1 MKYIITHIL
10 LKDAMKHN
18 LPHGDNYGSINSN
31 MVGFNAAVV
40 TNHWM
45 ASSVGRDIL
54 MKGGN
59 AFDAACGI
67 SFILGVVEP
76 QMSGIGGD
84 GFIMMYDSKKDKVNV
99 INATGPAPEFS
110 YKIGDKIPIKGI
122 SSASVPGLVS
132 GVLKM
137 HKLKGSLS
145 LQECLAPAIE
155 AASNGIALS
164 QDQSA
169 SLKSDSKAENF
180 QSSLKIW
187 GDKKKGLKNFGD
199 RVVNKDLAETL
210 KLISI
215 EGEDGFYRGKIAD
228 KIVKISE
235 ENDGLFSINDFKN
248 FEAEIQDPISTSYR
262 GYDVYEAPPNSS
274 GITLLQQLNIIE
286 NFSQKDLS
294 PFSKSAMHLMVE
306 AKRLAFYDR
315 ERYLADPK
323 FFDVPVDLMLDKNYA
338 KELSDK
344 ININGPRISNKELEI
359 NYKPD
364 RVGDTTYFCVVDKEG
379 NSVSQLQSIQTQ
391 WGSGM
396 VIEGTGIL
404 MNNRMSYWHLDKNH
418 INYLIPGKRVR
429 HTMNP
434 VMVFKSNGS
443 INKLFLVNGT
453 PGADTQ
459 VQTNMQVLSS
469 IIDHNF
475 LVGEAVSMPR
485 WTHFQNLTESTIP
498 HSTSEFISLESRFSD
513 EIVKNI
519 EGMGHKI
526 NIVGPWE
533 GSGSEGMISISES
546 GLIGAA
552 VDPRR
557 DGQAL
562 VW

>member
-1 MKYIITHIL
+1 
-10 LKDAMKHN
+10 MKHN
-18 LPHGDNYGSINSN
+18 LPHGDNYGSINTN

-45 ASSVGRDIL
+45 ASAVGRDIL

-59 AFDAACGI
+59 AFDAACAI
-67 SFILGVVEP
+67 SFMLGVVEP

-110 YKIGDKIPIKGI
+110 YKIGDSIPIKGI
-122 SSASVPGLVS
+122 QAASVPGIVS
-132 GVLKM
+132 GVIKM

-145 LQECLAPAIE
+145 LQECLAPAVE
-155 AASNGIALS
+155 AASNGVALS
-164 QDQSA
+164 QDQST

-199 RVVNKDLAETL
+199 RVINKDLAETL

-215 EGEDGFYRGKIAD
+215 EGEDAFYRGKIAD
-228 KIVKISE
+228 KIVKISD

-248 FEAEIQDPISTSYR
+248 FEAEIQEPISTTYR
-262 GYDVYEAPPNSS
+262 GYDIFEAPPNSS

-315 ERYLADPK
+315 EKYLADPK

-338 KELSDK
+338 KELSNK
-344 ININGPRISNKELEI
+344 ININGPRISNEELAI

-364 RVGDTTYFCVVDKEG
+364 RVGDTTYFCVVDKDG

-396 VIEGTGIL
+396 VIDGTGIL

-443 INKLFLVNGT
+443 VNKLCLVNGT

-459 VQTNMQVLSS
+459 VQTNMQILSS

-498 HSTSEFISLESRFSD
+498 HSTSEFISLESRFGD

-519 EGMGHKI
+519 ERMGHKI
-526 NIVGPWE
+526 KIVGPWE
-533 GSGSEGMISISES
+533 GSGSQGMISISEN

>member
-1 MKYIITHIL
+1 
-10 LKDAMKHN
+10 MKHN
-18 LPHGDNYGSINSN
+18 LPHGDNYGSINTN

-199 RVVNKDLAETL
+199 RVINKDLAETL

-215 EGEDGFYRGKIAD
+215 EGEDAFYRGKIAD
-228 KIVKISE
+228 KIVKISD

-294 PFSKSAMHLMVE
+294 PFSKSSMHLMVE

-338 KELSDK
+338 KELSNK

-443 INKLFLVNGT
+443 INKLCLVNGT

>member
-1 MKYIITHIL
+1 MKYIISYIL

-18 LPHGDNYGSINSN
+18 LPHGDNYGSINTN

-45 ASSVGRDIL
+45 ASAVGRDIL

-59 AFDAACGI
+59 AFDAACAI
-67 SFILGVVEP
+67 SFMLGVVEP

-110 YKIGDKIPIKGI
+110 YKIGDSIPIKGI
-122 SSASVPGLVS
+122 QAASVPGIVS
-132 GVLKM
+132 GVIKM

-145 LQECLAPAIE
+145 LQECLAPAVE
-155 AASNGIALS
+155 AASNGVALS
-164 QDQSA
+164 QDQST

-199 RVVNKDLAETL
+199 RVINKDLAETL

-215 EGEDGFYRGKIAD
+215 EGEDAFYRGKIAD
-228 KIVKISE
+228 KIVKISD

-248 FEAEIQDPISTSYR
+248 FEAEIQEPISTTYR
-262 GYDVYEAPPNSS
+262 GYDVFEAPPNSS

-315 ERYLADPK
+315 EKYLADPK

-338 KELSDK
+338 KELSNK
-344 ININGPRISNKELEI
+344 ININGPRISNEELAI

-364 RVGDTTYFCVVDKEG
+364 RVGDTTYFCVVDKDG

-396 VIEGTGIL
+396 VIDGTGIL

-434 VMVFKSNGS
+434 VMVFKSNRS
-443 INKLFLVNGT
+443 VNKLCLVNGT

-498 HSTSEFISLESRFSD
+498 HSTSEFISLESRFGD

-519 EGMGHKI
+519 ERMGHKI
-526 NIVGPWE
+526 KIVGPWE
-533 GSGSEGMISISES
+533 GSGSQGMISISEN

>member
-10 LKDAMKHN
+10 FKDAMKHN
-18 LPHGDNYGSINSN
+18 LPHGDNYGSINTN

-110 YKIGDKIPIKGI
+110 YKISDKIPIKGI

-228 KIVKISE
+228 KIVKISD

-338 KELSDK
+338 KELSNK

-443 INKLFLVNGT
+443 INKLCLVNGT

-519 EGMGHKI
+519 ERMGHKI

>member
-18 LPHGDNYGSINSN
+18 LPHGDNYGSINTN

-338 KELSDK
+338 KELSNK

-519 EGMGHKI
+519 ERMGHKI

>member
-18 LPHGDNYGSINSN
+18 LPHGNNYGSINTN

-59 AFDAACGI
+59 AFDAACAI
-67 SFILGVVEP
+67 SFMLGVVEP
-76 QMSGIGGD
+76 QNSGIGGD
-84 GFIMMYDSKKDKVNV
+84 GFIMMFDAQENKVNV

-110 YKIGDKIPIKGI
+110 YKIGSHIPIKGI
-122 SSASVPGLVS
+122 QSSSVPGIVS
-132 GVLKM
+132 GVIKM
-137 HKLKGSLS
+137 HKLKGSMS
-145 LQECLAPAIE
+145 LEECLAPAIE
-155 AASNGIALS
+155 AASMGVPLS
-164 QDQSA
+164 QDQSE
-169 SLKSDSKAENF
+169 SLKSESKAENF
-180 QSSLKIW
+180 ESSLKVW
-187 GDKKKGLKNFGD
+187 GDRGKLKNFGD
-199 RVVNKDLAETL
+199 KIINKDLAGTL
-210 KLISI
+210 KLISR
-215 EGEDGFYRGKIAD
+215 EGEEGFYKGKIAD
-228 KIVKISE
+228 KIVKFS
-235 ENDGLFSINDFKN
+235 NDQDGLFSINDFRN

-262 GYDVYEAPPNSS
+262 DFEVYEAPPNSS
-274 GITLLQQLNIIE
+274 GITLLQQMNIIE
-286 NFSQKDLS
+286 NFSSEQLKPL
-294 PFSKSAMHLMVE
+294 SKSAIQIMIE

-323 FFDVPVDLMLDKNYA
+323 FFDVPVKKLLDKGYA
-338 KELSDK
+338 KELAKK
-344 ININGPRISNKELEI
+344 IKPEGPRIKNSELEI

-364 RVGDTTYFCVVDKEG
+364 KVGDTTYFCVVDKNG
-379 NSVSQLQSIQTQ
+379 NAVSQLQSIQTQ

-396 VIEGTGIL
+396 VINGTGIL

-418 INYLIPGKRVR
+418 INYLVPGKRVR

-434 VMVFKSNGS
+434 VMVFRK
-443 INKLFLVNGT
+443 NKEKDTLFLVNGT

-485 WTHFQNLTESTIP
+485 WTHYQNLTESTIP
-498 HSTSEFISLESRFSD
+498 HSTPEFISMEDRFS
-513 EIVKNI
+513 I
-519 EGMGHKI
+519 EAVNYIKEMGHEVKL
-526 NIVGPWE
+526 VGPWE
-533 GSGSEGMISISES
+533 GKGSEGMISLRS
-546 GLIGAA
+546 GDLLGAA

>member
-1 MKYIITHIL
+1 
-10 LKDAMKHN
+10 MKHN
-18 LPHGDNYGSINSN
+18 LPHGDNYGSINTN

-110 YKIGDKIPIKGI
+110 YKISDKIPIKGI

-228 KIVKISE
+228 KIVKISD

-338 KELSDK
+338 KELSNK

-443 INKLFLVNGT
+443 VNKLCLVNGT

-519 EGMGHKI
+519 ERMGHKI

>member
-1 MKYIITHIL
+1 
-10 LKDAMKHN
+10 MKHN
-18 LPHGDNYGSINSN
+18 LPHGDNYGSINTN

-45 ASSVGRDIL
+45 ASAVGRDIL

-59 AFDAACGI
+59 AFDAACAI
-67 SFILGVVEP
+67 SFMLGVVEP

-110 YKIGDKIPIKGI
+110 YKIGDSIPIKGI
-122 SSASVPGLVS
+122 QAASVPGIVS
-132 GVLKM
+132 GVIKM

-145 LQECLAPAIE
+145 LQECLAPAVE
-155 AASNGIALS
+155 AASNGVALS
-164 QDQSA
+164 QDQST

-199 RVVNKDLAETL
+199 RVINKDLAETL

-215 EGEDGFYRGKIAD
+215 EGEDAFYRGKIAD
-228 KIVKISE
+228 KIVKISD

-248 FEAEIQDPISTSYR
+248 FEAEIQEPISTTYR
-262 GYDVYEAPPNSS
+262 GYDIFEAPPNSS

-315 ERYLADPK
+315 EKYLADPK

-338 KELSDK
+338 KELSNK
-344 ININGPRISNKELEI
+344 ININGPRISNEELAI

-364 RVGDTTYFCVVDKEG
+364 RVGDTTYFCVVDKDG

-396 VIEGTGIL
+396 VIDGTGIL

-443 INKLFLVNGT
+443 VNKLCLVNGT

-498 HSTSEFISLESRFSD
+498 HSTSEFISLESRFGD

-519 EGMGHKI
+519 ERMGHKI
-526 NIVGPWE
+526 KIVGPWE
-533 GSGSEGMISISES
+533 GSGSQGMISISEN

>member
-1 MKYIITHIL
+1 
-10 LKDAMKHN
+10 MKHN
-18 LPHGDNYGSINSN
+18 LPHGDNYGSINTN

-338 KELSDK
+338 KELSNK

-443 INKLFLVNGT
+443 INKLCLVNGT

-519 EGMGHKI
+519 ERMGHKI

>member
-1 MKYIITHIL
+1 
-10 LKDAMKHN
+10 MKHN
-18 LPHGDNYGSINSN
+18 LPHGDKYGSINTN

-59 AFDAACGI
+59 AFDAACAI
-67 SFILGVVEP
+67 SFMLGVVEP
-76 QMSGIGGD
+76 QNSGIGGD
-84 GFIMMYDSKKDKVNV
+84 GFIMMFDAQENKVSV

-110 YKIGDKIPIKGI
+110 YKIGDRIPIKGMQA
-122 SSASVPGLVS
+122 ASVPGIVS
-132 GVLKM
+132 GVIKM
-137 HKLKGSLS
+137 HKLKGSMS
-145 LQECLAPAIE
+145 LEECIAPAIE
-155 AASNGIALS
+155 AALAGVPLS
-164 QDQSA
+164 RDQSE
-169 SLKSDSKAENF
+169 SLMKESKAETF
-180 QSSLKIW
+180 ESSLNIW
-187 GDKKKGLKNFGD
+187 GKQNKKLKNFGD
-199 RVVNKDLAETL
+199 KVVNKDLAETL

-215 EGEDGFYRGKIAD
+215 EGEEGFYKGKIAE
-228 KIVKISE
+228 KIIKFSDD
-235 ENDGLFSINDFKN
+235 NDGLYSMSDFNN
-248 FEAEIQDPISTSYR
+248 FEAEIQEPISTSYR
-262 GYDVYEAPPNSS
+262 GFEVYEAPPNSS

-286 NFSQKDLS
+286 NFSSEELKPLS
-294 PFSKSAMHLMVE
+294 GSALQIMVE

-323 FFDVPVDLMLDKNYA
+323 FIEVPVEKLLDKNYA
-338 KELSDK
+338 KDLAQK
-344 ININGPRISNKELEI
+344 INLDRTRIANSELAI
-359 NYKPD
+359 DYNPD
-364 RVGDTTYFCVVDKEG
+364 KVGDTTYFCVADNDG

-404 MNNRMSYWHLDKNH
+404 INNRMSYWHLDQNH
-418 INYLIPGKRVR
+418 INYLVPGKRVR

-434 VMVFKSNGS
+434 IMVFRK
-443 INKLFLVNGT
+443 INDKNSLFLVNGT

-475 LVGEAVSMPR
+475 LVGEAVSLPR
-485 WTHFQNLTESTIP
+485 WTHYQNLTESTIP
-498 HSTSEFISLESRFSD
+498 HSTPEFISMEDRFP
-513 EIVKNI
+513 EETINYIKK
-519 EGMGHKI
+519 MGHEVEVVDSWSGK
-526 NIVGPWE
+526 
-533 GSGSEGMISISES
+533 GSQGMISFSS
-546 GLIGAA
+546 NGLIGAA

>member
-1 MKYIITHIL
+1 
-10 LKDAMKHN
+10 MKHN
-18 LPHGDNYGSINSN
+18 LPHGDNYGSINTN

-228 KIVKISE
+228 KIVKISD

-443 INKLFLVNGT
+443 INKLCLVNGT

-519 EGMGHKI
+519 ERMGHKI

>member
-199 RVVNKDLAETL
+199 RVVNKD
-210 KLISI
+210 
-215 EGEDGFYRGKIAD
+215 
-228 KIVKISE
+228 
-235 ENDGLFSINDFKN
+235 
-248 FEAEIQDPISTSYR
+248 
-262 GYDVYEAPPNSS
+262 
-274 GITLLQQLNIIE
+274 
-286 NFSQKDLS
+286 
-294 PFSKSAMHLMVE
+294 
-306 AKRLAFYDR
+306 
-315 ERYLADPK
+315 
-323 FFDVPVDLMLDKNYA
+323 
-338 KELSDK
+338 
-344 ININGPRISNKELEI
+344 
-359 NYKPD
+359 
-364 RVGDTTYFCVVDKEG
+364 
-379 NSVSQLQSIQTQ
+379 
-391 WGSGM
+391 
-396 VIEGTGIL
+396 
-404 MNNRMSYWHLDKNH
+404 
-418 INYLIPGKRVR
+418 
-429 HTMNP
+429 
-434 VMVFKSNGS
+434 
-443 INKLFLVNGT
+443 
-453 PGADTQ
+453 
-459 VQTNMQVLSS
+459 
-469 IIDHNF
+469 
-475 LVGEAVSMPR
+475 
-485 WTHFQNLTESTIP
+485 
-498 HSTSEFISLESRFSD
+498 
-513 EIVKNI
+513 
-519 EGMGHKI
+519 
-526 NIVGPWE
+526 
-533 GSGSEGMISISES
+533 
-546 GLIGAA
+546 
-552 VDPRR
+552 
-557 DGQAL
+557 
-562 VW
+562 

>member
-1 MKYIITHIL
+1 
-10 LKDAMKHN
+10 MKHN
-18 LPHGDNYGSINSN
+18 LPHGDNYGSINTN

-45 ASSVGRDIL
+45 ASAVGRDIL

-59 AFDAACGI
+59 AFDAACAI
-67 SFILGVVEP
+67 SFMLGVVEP

-110 YKIGDKIPIKGI
+110 YKIGDSIPIKGI
-122 SSASVPGLVS
+122 QAASVPGIVS
-132 GVLKM
+132 GVIKM

-145 LQECLAPAIE
+145 LQECLAPAVE
-155 AASNGIALS
+155 AASNGVALS
-164 QDQSA
+164 QDQST

-199 RVVNKDLAETL
+199 RVINKDLAETL

-215 EGEDGFYRGKIAD
+215 EGEDAFYRGKIAD
-228 KIVKISE
+228 KIVKISD

-248 FEAEIQDPISTSYR
+248 FEAEIQEPISTTYR
-262 GYDVYEAPPNSS
+262 GYDVFEAPPNSS

-315 ERYLADPK
+315 EKYLADPK

-338 KELSDK
+338 KELSNK
-344 ININGPRISNKELEI
+344 ININGPRISNEELAI

-364 RVGDTTYFCVVDKEG
+364 RVGDTTYFCVVDKDG

-396 VIEGTGIL
+396 VIDGTGIL

-443 INKLFLVNGT
+443 VNKLCLVNGT

-498 HSTSEFISLESRFSD
+498 HSTSEFISLESRFGD

-519 EGMGHKI
+519 ERMGHKI
-526 NIVGPWE
+526 KIVGPWE
-533 GSGSEGMISISES
+533 GSGSQGMISISEN

>member
-18 LPHGDNYGSINSN
+18 LPHGDNYGSINTN

-248 FEAEIQDPISTSYR
+248 FDAEIQDPISTSYR

-338 KELSDK
+338 KELSNK

-519 EGMGHKI
+519 EKIGHQI

>member
-18 LPHGDNYGSINSN
+18 LPHGDNYGSINTN

-228 KIVKISE
+228 KIVKISD

-338 KELSDK
+338 KELSNK

-443 INKLFLVNGT
+443 INKLCLVNGT

-519 EGMGHKI
+519 ERMGHKI

>member
-10 LKDAMKHN
+10 FKDAMKHN
-18 LPHGDNYGSINSN
+18 LPHGDNYGSINTN

-338 KELSDK
+338 KELSNK

-359 NYKPD
+359 NYQPD

-443 INKLFLVNGT
+443 INKLCLVNGT

>member
-1 MKYIITHIL
+1 
-10 LKDAMKHN
+10 MKHN
-18 LPHGDNYGSINSN
+18 LPHGDNYGSINTN

-110 YKIGDKIPIKGI
+110 YKISDKIPIKGI

-228 KIVKISE
+228 KIVKISD

-338 KELSDK
+338 KELSNK
-344 ININGPRISNKELEI
+344 ININGPRISNKELDI

-443 INKLFLVNGT
+443 INKLCLVNGT

-519 EGMGHKI
+519 ERMGHKI

>member
-338 KELSDK
+338 KELSNK

-359 NYKPD
+359 NYQPD

-443 INKLFLVNGT
+443 INKLCLVNGT

>member
-1 MKYIITHIL
+1 
-10 LKDAMKHN
+10 MKHN
-18 LPHGDNYGSINSN
+18 LPHGDNYGSINTN

-187 GDKKKGLKNFGD
+187 GDKKKGLKFFGD

-228 KIVKISE
+228 KIVKISD

-248 FEAEIQDPISTSYR
+248 FEAEIRDPISTSYR

-338 KELSDK
+338 KELSNK
-344 ININGPRISNKELEI
+344 ININGPRISNKELDI

-443 INKLFLVNGT
+443 INKLCLVNGT

-519 EGMGHKI
+519 ERMGHKI

>member
-1 MKYIITHIL
+1 
-10 LKDAMKHN
+10 MKHN
-18 LPHGDNYGSINSN
+18 LPHGDNYGSINTN

-187 GDKKKGLKNFGD
+187 GNKKKALKNFGD

-228 KIVKISE
+228 KIVKISD

-338 KELSDK
+338 KELSNK

-443 INKLFLVNGT
+443 INKLCLVNGT

>member
-1 MKYIITHIL
+1 
-10 LKDAMKHN
+10 MKHN
-18 LPHGDNYGSINSN
+18 LPHGDNYGSINTN

-110 YKIGDKIPIKGI
+110 YKISDKIPIKGI

-228 KIVKISE
+228 KIVKISD

-338 KELSDK
+338 KELSNK

-443 INKLFLVNGT
+443 INKLCLVNGT

-513 EIVKNI
+513 EIVENI
-519 EGMGHKI
+519 ERMGHKI

>member
-18 LPHGDNYGSINSN
+18 LPHGDNYGSINTN

-262 GYDVYEAPPNSS
+262 GYEVYEAPPNSS

-338 KELSDK
+338 KELSNK

>member
-338 KELSDK
+338 KELSNK

-443 INKLFLVNGT
+443 INKLCLVNGT

>member
-1 MKYIITHIL
+1 
-10 LKDAMKHN
+10 MKHN
-18 LPHGDNYGSINSN
+18 LPHGDNYGSINTN

-110 YKIGDKIPIKGI
+110 YKISDKIPIKGI

-228 KIVKISE
+228 KIVKISD

-248 FEAEIQDPISTSYR
+248 FEAEIRDPISTSYR

-338 KELSDK
+338 KELSNK
-344 ININGPRISNKELEI
+344 ININGPRISNKELDI

-443 INKLFLVNGT
+443 INKLCLVNGT

-519 EGMGHKI
+519 ERMGHKI

>member
-18 LPHGDNYGSINSN
+18 LPHGDNYGSINTN

-228 KIVKISE
+228 KIVKISD

-338 KELSDK
+338 KELSNK

-443 INKLFLVNGT
+443 INKLCLVNGT

-519 EGMGHKI
+519 EKIGHKI

>member
-1 MKYIITHIL
+1 
-10 LKDAMKHN
+10 MKHN
-18 LPHGDNYGSINSN
+18 LPHGDNYGSINTN

-110 YKIGDKIPIKGI
+110 YKISDNIPIKGI

-187 GDKKKGLKNFGD
+187 GDKKKGLKIFGD

-228 KIVKISE
+228 KIVKISD

-338 KELSDK
+338 KELSNK

-443 INKLFLVNGT
+443 INKLCLVNGT

-519 EGMGHKI
+519 ERMGHKI

>member
-1 MKYIITHIL
+1 
-10 LKDAMKHN
+10 MKHN
-18 LPHGDNYGSINSN
+18 LPHGDNYGSINTN

-228 KIVKISE
+228 KIVKISD

-338 KELSDK
+338 KELSNK

-443 INKLFLVNGT
+443 INKLCLVNGT

-519 EGMGHKI
+519 ERMGHKI

>member
-1 MKYIITHIL
+1 
-10 LKDAMKHN
+10 MKHN
-18 LPHGDNYGSINSN
+18 LPHGDNYGSINTN

-110 YKIGDKIPIKGI
+110 YKISDKIPIKGI

-228 KIVKISE
+228 KIVKISN

-338 KELSDK
+338 KELSNK
-344 ININGPRISNKELEI
+344 ININGPRISNKELDI

-443 INKLFLVNGT
+443 INKLCLVNGT

-519 EGMGHKI
+519 ERMGHKI

>member
-1 MKYIITHIL
+1 
-10 LKDAMKHN
+10 MKHN
-18 LPHGDNYGSINSN
+18 LPHGDNYGSINTN

-110 YKIGDKIPIKGI
+110 YKISDKIPIKGI

-228 KIVKISE
+228 KIVKISD

-338 KELSDK
+338 KELSNK

-443 INKLFLVNGT
+443 INKLCLVNGT

-519 EGMGHKI
+519 ERMGHKI

>member
-1 MKYIITHIL
+1 
-10 LKDAMKHN
+10 MKHN
-18 LPHGDNYGSINSN
+18 LPHGDNYGSINTN

-110 YKIGDKIPIKGI
+110 YKISDKIPIKGI

-187 GDKKKGLKNFGD
+187 GDKKKGLKIFGD

-228 KIVKISE
+228 KIVKISD

-338 KELSDK
+338 KELSNK

-443 INKLFLVNGT
+443 INKLCLVNGT

-519 EGMGHKI
+519 ERMGHKI

>member
-1 MKYIITHIL
+1 
-10 LKDAMKHN
+10 MKHN
-18 LPHGDNYGSINSN
+18 LPHGDNYGSINTN

-228 KIVKISE
+228 KIVKISD

-338 KELSDK
+338 KELSNK

-443 INKLFLVNGT
+443 INKLCLVNGT

-498 HSTSEFISLESRFSD
+498 HSTSEFISLESRFGD

-519 EGMGHKI
+519 ERMGHKI

>member
-1 MKYIITHIL
+1 
-10 LKDAMKHN
+10 MKHN

-228 KIVKISE
+228 KIVKISD
-235 ENDGLFSINDFKN
+235 ENDGLFSLNDFKN

-262 GYDVYEAPPNSS
+262 CYDVNESPPNSS

-338 KELSDK
+338 KELSNK

-443 INKLFLVNGT
+443 INKLCLVNGT

-519 EGMGHKI
+519 ERMGHKI

>member
-1 MKYIITHIL
+1 
-10 LKDAMKHN
+10 MKHN
-18 LPHGDNYGSINSN
+18 LPHGDNYGSINTN

-67 SFILGVVEP
+67 SFMLGVVEP

-110 YKIGDKIPIKGI
+110 YKVGDKIPIKGI

-145 LQECLAPAIE
+145 LQECLAPAID
-155 AASNGIALS
+155 AASNGVALS
-164 QDQSA
+164 QDQST

-187 GDKKKGLKNFGD
+187 GDKEKVLKNFGD
-199 RVVNKDLAETL
+199 RAINKDLAETL

-215 EGEDGFYRGKIAD
+215 EGEDVFYRGKIAD
-228 KIVKISE
+228 KIVKISN
-235 ENDGLFSINDFKN
+235 ENDGLFSINDFNK
-248 FEAEIQDPISTSYR
+248 FESEIQDPISTSYR

-338 KELSDK
+338 KELSNK

-364 RVGDTTYFCVVDKEG
+364 RVGDTTYFCVVDKDG

-396 VIEGTGIL
+396 VIDGTGIL

-443 INKLFLVNGT
+443 KNKLCLVNGT

-485 WTHFQNLTESTIP
+485 WTHYQNLTESTIP
-498 HSTSEFISLESRFSD
+498 HSTSEFISLESRFGD

-519 EGMGHKI
+519 ERMGHKI
-526 NIVGPWE
+526 NIVGPWD
-533 GSGSEGMISISES
+533 GSGSEGMISISEN

>member
-18 LPHGDNYGSINSN
+18 LPHGDNYGSINTN

-228 KIVKISE
+228 KIVKISD

-338 KELSDK
+338 KELSNK

-359 NYKPD
+359 NYQPD

-443 INKLFLVNGT
+443 INKLCLVNGT

>member
-338 KELSDK
+338 KELSNK

-359 NYKPD
+359 NYQPD

>member
-228 KIVKISE
+228 KIVKISD

-338 KELSDK
+338 KELSNK

-359 NYKPD
+359 NYQPD

-443 INKLFLVNGT
+443 INKLCLVNGT

-519 EGMGHKI
+519 ERMGHQI

>member
-1 MKYIITHIL
+1 
-10 LKDAMKHN
+10 MKHN
-18 LPHGDNYGSINSN
+18 LPHGDNYGSINTN

-54 MKGGN
+54 IKGGN

-84 GFIMMYDSKKDKVNV
+84 GFIMIYDSKKDKVNV

-110 YKIGDKIPIKGI
+110 YKISDKIPIKGI

-228 KIVKISE
+228 KIVKISD

-338 KELSDK
+338 KELSNK

-443 INKLFLVNGT
+443 INKLCLVNGT

-519 EGMGHKI
+519 ERMGHKI

>member
-1 MKYIITHIL
+1 
-10 LKDAMKHN
+10 MKHN
-18 LPHGDNYGSINSN
+18 LPHGDNYGSINTN

-110 YKIGDKIPIKGI
+110 YKISDKIPIKGI

-187 GDKKKGLKNFGD
+187 GDKKKGLKIFGD

-228 KIVKISE
+228 KIVKISD

-315 ERYLADPK
+315 EKYLADPK

-338 KELSDK
+338 KELSNK

-443 INKLFLVNGT
+443 INKLCLVNGT

-519 EGMGHKI
+519 ERMGHKI